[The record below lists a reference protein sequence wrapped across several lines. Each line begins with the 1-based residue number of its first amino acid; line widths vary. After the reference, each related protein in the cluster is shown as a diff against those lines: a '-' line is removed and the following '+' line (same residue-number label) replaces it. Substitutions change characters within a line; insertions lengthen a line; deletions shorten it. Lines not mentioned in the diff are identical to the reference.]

1 VDVRSAGRARAVNDV
16 RARGRLLAASSVPFT
31 LGILSKY
38 YHGPGSEH
46 VLGQAL
52 DFFGTMFMILAA
64 RAVILRP
71 PMWKIAAA
79 IVGAL
84 TVMEISQAF
93 HGELLERA
101 RSTWIGLH
109 VLGSCFE
116 WLDFVAYYSG
126 GAVALWLEP
135 RIVGRSRGGEPRVT
149 SSGP

>member
-1 VDVRSAGRARAVNDV
+1 MSEGGAREDSNL
-16 RARGRLLAASSVPFT
+16 RARGRLLAAASVPFA
-31 LGILSKY
+31 LGSLSKY

-52 DFFGTMFMILAA
+52 DFSGTVFMILAA
-64 RAVILRP
+64 RAVVLRP
-71 PMWKIAAA
+71 PMWKIAAV

-93 HGELLERA
+93 HGEWLERA

-126 GAVALWLEP
+126 GAVALWLAP
-135 RIVGRSRGGEPRVT
+135 RIVGRPRSTAGPSVT
-149 SSGP
+149 SPET